1 MPRSR
6 VANRVAAIE
15 SSSRSPEISQS
26 TDGSCHLSIEIP
38 YNFACRV
45 VESSIGS
52 PQSRRRVVLQKF
64 LSRLMSPDSIEVRI
78 RDNSNNPHA
87 AGSAGSEGGDDEAAR
102 AGAFWRPQDP
112 ELSRPRPARPRSDP
126 PTSLTAPNSIFL
138 EPLVGRSPV
147 VPPQWCLKWWRLAT
161 LLQTL
166 CFPPPPA
173 SPSFSRLPPLRRPT
187 AAKSRLS
194 VRVRRTCGPV
204 WAV

>member
-26 TDGSCHLSIEIP
+26 TDGSCHLSIGFP
-38 YNFACRV
+38 CVVACRV

-102 AGAFWRPQDP
+102 DGAFWRPQDP

-138 EPLVGRSPV
+138 EPLVVRSPAE
-147 VPPQWCLKWWRLAT
+147 PPWWCHDRWRLAT

-166 CFPPPPA
+166 CCPPPPA
-173 SPSFSRLPPLRRPT
+173 SPSCSRLPPLRRAT
-187 AAKSRLS
+187 AATSRLL
-194 VRVRRTCGPV
+194 VTDRRTCGPV